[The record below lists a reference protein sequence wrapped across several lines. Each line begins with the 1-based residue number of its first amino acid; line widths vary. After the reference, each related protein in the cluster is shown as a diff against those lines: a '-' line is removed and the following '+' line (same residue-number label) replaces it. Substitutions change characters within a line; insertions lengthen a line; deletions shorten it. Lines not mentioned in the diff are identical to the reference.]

1 MSYDPEPEIERYL
14 SRLSSAA
21 HDLPRA
27 RRRELLNEIEQH
39 IRQALAE
46 SPCGTQAEML
56 TLLDQVGDPTEIVD
70 AGSDE
75 SEAFTRSGAWEIA
88 AILLLLLGGFVFLVG
103 WLVGV
108 VLLWSSNVWTL
119 RDKLVG
125 TFVIPGG
132 LATAVIFIQLVL
144 IGAVGGSG
152 SGCVHHLDG
161 TTTGV
166 CGGGTSTLTVIGV
179 TAGLVLMLIAPLAT
193 AVYLK
198 RRVNQQRQRPRG
210 YPSAVVG

>member
-46 SPCGTQAEML
+46 SPCATQAEML
-56 TLLDQVGDPTEIVD
+56 TLLDQVGDPTEIVA

-75 SEAFTRSGAWEIA
+75 SEALTRSGAWEIA

-144 IGAVGGSG
+144 IGAVGGST

-161 TTTGV
+161 TTTGT
-166 CGGGTSTLTVIGV
+166 CSAGTSTLTVIGV

-198 RRVNQQRQRPRG
+198 RRVNQQKQRPRS
-210 YPSAVVG
+210 YPSAVIG